1 MKVAV
6 RFFASLRDAAG
17 TAALEVELLDG
28 ARFEDLLGALEGL
41 LRPGALAALRAE
53 NVRLAVNQDLVAPPF
68 ALADGDEIA
77 FLPPVTGG

>member
-6 RFFASLRDAAG
+6 RFFASLREATG
-17 TAALEVELLDG
+17 TATLDVELPDDARFDDLLQALE
-28 ARFEDLLGALEGL
+28 RK
-41 LRPGALAALRAE
+41 LRPGALEALRAE

-68 ALADGDEIA
+68 ALGDGDEIA